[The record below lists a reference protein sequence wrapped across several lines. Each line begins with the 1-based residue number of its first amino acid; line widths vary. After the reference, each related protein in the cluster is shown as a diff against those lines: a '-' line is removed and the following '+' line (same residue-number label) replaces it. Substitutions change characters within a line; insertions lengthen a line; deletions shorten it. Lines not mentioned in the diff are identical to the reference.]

1 MDFTFEKKH
10 ELLRHV
16 VRQFAQQEI
25 APRTA
30 EIEETHAIPRDLRQ
44 HMAELGFFGVPFP
57 TKYGG
62 AGAGETGYCILME
75 ELMQGNPS
83 VAVFVGAHISIG
95 ATAIHMDGSERLKE
109 KYLPPLCKGEKIAA
123 FALTEPNAGS
133 DAASISLSAV
143 REGDSYILDGSKI
156 WITNGVDAEIFSVFS
171 VTDKAMGY
179 RGGHT
184 AFVVEKGFPGFS
196 LGTIDEKMGI
206 VGSSTAELVFDGCRV
221 PAENVIGQ
229 VGMGFLTAMRTLDHG
244 RHGLGAGCLGG
255 AQAVLRTCL
264 EYAKYREQ
272 FGVPIAQKQAIQFMI
287 ADIITEIEAL
297 RSLVYRVAWLADS
310 GRPYR
315 QLGGICK
322 LFGSEVLARAVDK
335 GVQIHGALGYMRDYP
350 VERMYRD
357 ARITE
362 IFEGANEIQ
371 RVVIAMEAFRKLG
384 VRIEP

>member
-10 ELLRHV
+10 ELLRRT
-16 VRQFAQQEI
+16 VRDYAQQVI

-30 EIEETHAIPRDLRQ
+30 EIEETHAIPVDLRQ
-44 HMAELGFFGVPFP
+44 EMAELGFFGVPFP
-57 TKYGG
+57 TEYGG
-62 AGAGETGYCILME
+62 AGAGEIGYCILME

-83 VAVFVGAHISIG
+83 VAVLVGAHTSIG
-95 ATAIHMDGSERLKE
+95 ATAIHLDGSDGLKQ
-109 KYLPPLCKGEKIAA
+109 KYLPPLCRGEQIAA
-123 FALTEPNAGS
+123 YALTEPNAGS
-133 DAASISLSAV
+133 DAASITLSAV

-156 WITNGVDAEIFSVFS
+156 WITNGGDAEIFSVFA
-171 VTDKAMGY
+171 VTDKALGY

-255 AQAVLRTCL
+255 AQEVLNACL
-264 EYAKYREQ
+264 EYSKYRQQ

-310 GRPYR
+310 RRPYR

-350 VERMYRD
+350 MEQMYRD

-362 IFEGANEIQ
+362 IFEGTNEIQ
-371 RVVIAMEAFRKLG
+371 RVVIAMEAFRRLG
-384 VRIEP
+384 VRVEP

>member
-10 ELLRHV
+10 ELLRRT
-16 VRQFAQQEI
+16 VREFVEQEI
-25 APRTA
+25 APRTP
-30 EIEETHAIPRDLRQ
+30 EIEETHAIPDDLVQ
-44 HMAELGFFGVPFP
+44 QMADLGFFGVPFP

-75 ELMQGNPS
+75 ELDKGNPS
-83 VAVFVGAHISIG
+83 VAVLIGAHTSIG
-95 ATAIHMDGSERLKE
+95 ATTIHLDGSERLKQ

-123 FALTEPNAGS
+123 FALTEPDAGS
-133 DAASISLSAV
+133 DAASIRLAAV
-143 REGDSYILDGSKI
+143 REGDSYILDGTKI
-156 WITNGVDAEIFSVFS
+156 WITNGADAEVFSVFA
-171 VTDKAMGY
+171 VTDKTMGY

-196 LGTIDEKMGI
+196 VGTIDEKMGI
-206 VGSSTAELVFDGCRV
+206 VGSSTAELVFEGCRV
-221 PAENVIGQ
+221 PGENVIGQ

-255 AQAVLRTCL
+255 AEGVLKTCL

-287 ADIITEIEAL
+287 ADMITEIEAL

-322 LFGSEVLARAVDK
+322 LFGSEVLARAVDNA
-335 GVQIHGALGYMRDYP
+335 VQIHGAMGYMRDYP
-350 VERMYRD
+350 VEQAYRD

-362 IFEGANEIQ
+362 IFEGASEIQ

>member
-10 ELLRHV
+10 ELLRHA
-16 VRQFAQQEI
+16 VREFAQQEI
-25 APRTA
+25 APRTP
-30 EIEETHAIPRDLRQ
+30 EIEETHTIPSDLLGQ
-44 HMAELGFFGVPFP
+44 MADLGFFGVPFP

-75 ELMQGNPS
+75 ELIQGNPS
-83 VAVFVGAHISIG
+83 VATLVGAHTSIG
-95 ATAIHMDGSERLKE
+95 TTAIHLDGSESLKQ
-109 KYLPPLCKGEKIAA
+109 KYLPPLCRGEQIAA

-133 DAASISLSAV
+133 DAASIGLSAV

-156 WITNGVDAEIFSVFS
+156 WITNGADAEIFSVFA
-171 VTDKAMGY
+171 VTDKTMGY

-184 AFVVEKGFPGFS
+184 AFVVEKGFPGLS

-206 VGSSTAELVFDGCRV
+206 VGSSTAELVFEGCRV

-244 RHGLGAGCLGG
+244 RHGLGAGCLGAAQG
-255 AQAVLRTCL
+255 ALKACV

-287 ADIITEIEAL
+287 ADIIAEIEAL

-322 LFGSEVLARAVDK
+322 LFGSEVLARAVDRA
-335 GVQIHGALGYMRDYP
+335 VQIHGAMGYMRDYP
-350 VERMYRD
+350 VEQMYRD

-362 IFEGANEIQ
+362 IFEGTSEIQ
-371 RVVIAMEAFRKLG
+371 RVIIAMEAFRNVG

>member
-10 ELLRHV
+10 ELLRRT
-16 VRQFAQQEI
+16 VREFAKQEI
-25 APRTA
+25 APRSA
-30 EIEETHAIPRDLRQ
+30 EIEETHAIPPDLREK
-44 HMAELGFFGVPFP
+44 MAELGFFGVPFP

-62 AGAGETGYCILME
+62 AGAGEIGYCILME
-75 ELMQGNPS
+75 ELMRGNTS
-83 VAVFVGAHISIG
+83 VATLLGAHTSIG
-95 ATAIHMDGSERLKE
+95 ATAIHLDGSERLK
-109 KYLPPLCKGEKIAA
+109 KTYLPPLCRGEKIAA

-133 DAASISLSAV
+133 DAASISLGAV

-156 WITNGVDAEIFSVFS
+156 WITNGADAEIFSVFA
-171 VTDKAMGY
+171 VTDKALGY

-196 LGTIDEKMGI
+196 IGTIDEKMGI

-244 RHGLGAGCLGG
+244 RHGLGAACLGG
-255 AQAVLRTCL
+255 IERVLESSL
-264 EYAKYREQ
+264 EYASHREQ

-287 ADIITEIEAL
+287 ADMITESEAL

-322 LFGSEVLARAVDK
+322 LFGSEALGRAVDRA
-335 GVQIHGALGYMRDYP
+335 VQIHGALGYMRDYP
-350 VERMYRD
+350 IEQAYRD

-362 IFEGANEIQ
+362 LFEGTNEIQ
-371 RVVIAMEAFRKLG
+371 RIVIAMEGFRKLG

>member
-10 ELLRHV
+10 DLLRHA
-16 VRQFAQQEI
+16 VREFAQQEI
-25 APRTA
+25 ASRTA
-30 EIEETHAIPRDLRQ
+30 EIEETHAIPLDLREQ
-44 HMAELGFFGVPFP
+44 MAKLGFFGVPFP
-57 TKYGG
+57 SKYGG

-83 VAVFVGAHISIG
+83 VAVMVGAHTSIG
-95 ATAIHMDGSERLKE
+95 VTAIYLDGNERLKE
-109 KYLPPLCKGEKIAA
+109 RYLPPLCRGEKIAA
-123 FALTEPNAGS
+123 FALTEPSAGS
-133 DAASISLSAV
+133 DAASISLAAV

-156 WITNGVDAEIFSVFS
+156 WITNGVDADIFSVFA
-171 VTDKAMGY
+171 VTDKTMGY

-184 AFVVEKGFPGFS
+184 AFVVEKGYPGFS

-206 VGSSTAELVFDGCRV
+206 VGSSTAELVFEACRV
-221 PAENVIGQ
+221 PAENAIGE

-255 AQAVLRTCL
+255 AQGVLRTCL

-322 LFGSEVLARAVDK
+322 LFGSEVLSRAVDK
-335 GVQIHGALGYMRDYP
+335 GVQIHGAIGVTRDHDMGLYYRRAKASELAFGDTDYMHDLMAKQLG
-350 VERMYRD
+350 
-357 ARITE
+357 
-362 IFEGANEIQ
+362 
-371 RVVIAMEAFRKLG
+371 L
-384 VRIEP
+384 

>member
-1 MDFTFEKKH
+1 LDFTFEKKH
-10 ELLRHV
+10 ELLRRT
-16 VRQFAQQEI
+16 VREFAQQEI
-25 APRTA
+25 APRNS
-30 EIEETHAIPRDLRQ
+30 EIEETHAIPVDLHQ
-44 HMAELGFFGVPFP
+44 QMAELGFFGVPFP

-62 AGAGETGYCILME
+62 AGAGETGYCIVME
-75 ELMQGNPS
+75 ELGKVNTSTS
-83 VAVFVGAHISIG
+83 VLIGAHTSIG
-95 ATAIHMDGSERLKE
+95 AKAIYLDGSERLKQ
-109 KYLPPLCKGEKIAA
+109 KYLQPLCKGEMVAA

-133 DAASISLSAV
+133 DAASIGLSAV

-156 WITNGVDAEIFSVFS
+156 WITNGADAKIFSVFA
-171 VTDKAMGY
+171 VTDKALGY

-244 RHGLGAGCLGG
+244 RLGLGAGCLGG
-255 AQAVLRTCL
+255 AQGVLESCL
-264 EYAKYREQ
+264 QYAKYREQ
-272 FGVPIAQKQAIQFMI
+272 FGVAIAQKQAIQFMI

-297 RSLVYRVAWLADS
+297 RSLVYRGAWLADS

-315 QLGGICK
+315 QIAGICK
-322 LFGSEVLARAVDK
+322 LFASEVSARAVDRA
-335 GVQIHGALGYMRDYP
+335 VQIHGALGYMRDYP

-362 IFEGANEIQ
+362 IFEGTSEIQ
-371 RVVIAMEAFRKLG
+371 RVVIAMEAFRKIG
-384 VRIEP
+384 VRTEP

>member
-10 ELLRHV
+10 ELLRHA
-16 VRQFAQQEI
+16 VREFAQQEI

-30 EIEETHAIPRDLRQ
+30 EIEETHTIPSDLLQ
-44 HMAELGFFGVPFP
+44 QMADLGFFGVPFP

-75 ELMQGNPS
+75 ELIQGNPS
-83 VAVFVGAHISIG
+83 VATLLGAHTSIG
-95 ATAIHMDGSERLKE
+95 ITAIHLDGSESLKQ
-109 KYLPPLCKGEKIAA
+109 KYLPPLCRGEKIAA
-123 FALTEPNAGS
+123 FALTEPDAGS
-133 DAASISLSAV
+133 DAASIGLSAV

-156 WITNGVDAEIFSVFS
+156 WITNGADAEIFSVFA
-171 VTDKAMGY
+171 VTDKTMGY

-184 AFVVEKGFPGFS
+184 AFVVEKGFPGLS
-196 LGTIDEKMGI
+196 LGTIDEKMGL
-206 VGSSTAELVFDGCRV
+206 VGSSTAELVFEGCRV

-244 RHGLGAGCLGG
+244 RHGLGAGCLGAAQG
-255 AQAVLRTCL
+255 ALKACL

-272 FGVPIAQKQAIQFMI
+272 FGVPIAQKQAVQFMI

-322 LFGSEVLARAVDK
+322 LFGSEVLTRAVDRA
-335 GVQIHGALGYMRDYP
+335 VQIHGAMGYMRDYP
-350 VERMYRD
+350 VEQMYRD

-362 IFEGANEIQ
+362 IFEGTSEIQ
-371 RVVIAMEAFRKLG
+371 RVIIAMEAFRNVG

>member
-10 ELLRHV
+10 ELLRRT
-16 VRQFAQQEI
+16 VREFAQQEI
-25 APRTA
+25 APRSG
-30 EIEETHAIPRDLRQ
+30 EIEETHTIPLDLRQ
-44 HMAELGFFGVPFP
+44 QMAGLGFFGVPFP

-75 ELMQGNPS
+75 ELNRGNTS
-83 VAVFVGAHISIG
+83 VAVLIGAHISIG
-95 ATAIHMDGSERLKE
+95 ATAIHLDGSERLKQ

-123 FALTEPNAGS
+123 FALTEPSAGS
-133 DAASISLSAV
+133 DAASIGLSAV

-156 WITNGVDAEIFSVFS
+156 WITNGADAEIFSVFA
-171 VTDKAMGY
+171 VTDKALGY

-184 AFVVEKGFPGFS
+184 AFVVEKGFPSFS

-206 VGSSTAELVFDGCRV
+206 AGSSTAELVFDGCRV

-255 AQAVLRTCL
+255 AERVLEICL
-264 EYAKYREQ
+264 QYAAHREQ

-287 ADIITEIEAL
+287 ADMITEIEAL

-322 LFGSEVLARAVDK
+322 LFGSEALARAVDRA
-335 GVQIHGALGYMRDYP
+335 VQIHGALGYMRDYP
-350 VERMYRD
+350 IEQAYRD

-362 IFEGANEIQ
+362 IFEGTSEIL
-371 RVVIAMEAFRKLG
+371 RIVIAMEAFRKLG

>member
-1 MDFTFEKKH
+1 MDFTFSKKH
-10 ELLRHV
+10 ELLRRT
-16 VRQFAQQEI
+16 VRDFAQQEI
-25 APRTA
+25 IPRTA
-30 EIEETHAIPRDLRQ
+30 EMEETHAIPLDLRQ
-44 HMAELGFFGVPFP
+44 KMADAGFFGVPFP

-62 AGAGETGYCILME
+62 TGAGETGYCILME
-75 ELMQGNPS
+75 ELGKSVMS
-83 VAVFVGAHISIG
+83 VAVLIGAHTSIG
-95 ATAIHMDGSERLKE
+95 ATAIYIDGSERLKQ

-156 WITNGVDAEIFSVFS
+156 WITNGVDAETFSVFA
-171 VTDKAMGY
+171 VTDKTLGY

-206 VGSSTAELVFDGCRV
+206 VGSSTAELVFEGCRV

-244 RHGLGAGCLGG
+244 RLGLGAGCLGG
-255 AQAVLRTCL
+255 ADGVLDTCL
-264 EYAKYREQ
+264 QYVKYREQ
-272 FGVPIAQKQAIQFMI
+272 FGAQIAQKQAIQFMI
-287 ADIITEIEAL
+287 ADMVTETEAL
-297 RSLVYRVAWLADS
+297 RSLVYRGAWLADS

-315 QLGGICK
+315 QIGGICK
-322 LFGSEVLARAVDK
+322 LFGSEVVARAVDRA
-335 GVQIHGALGYMRDYP
+335 VQIHGGLGYMRDYP
-350 VERMYRD
+350 VERMFRD
-357 ARITE
+357 VRITE
-362 IFEGANEIQ
+362 IFEGTSEIQ
-371 RVVIAMEAFRKLG
+371 RVIIAMEALREVG

>member
-10 ELLRHV
+10 DLLRRV
-16 VRQFAQQEI
+16 VRDFAEQEI
-25 APRTA
+25 IPRSA
-30 EIEETHAIPRDLRQ
+30 EIEEGHAIPADLREK
-44 HMAELGFFGVPFP
+44 MAVTGFFGVPFP

-75 ELMQGNPS
+75 ELGKSIMS
-83 VAVFVGAHISIG
+83 VAVLVGAHTSIG
-95 ATAIHMDGSERLKE
+95 ATAIYLDGSERLKQ

-156 WITNGVDAEIFSVFS
+156 WITNGADAEIFSVFA
-171 VTDKAMGY
+171 VTDKTMGY
-179 RGGHT
+179 RGGQT
-184 AFVVEKGFPGFS
+184 AFVVEKGFPGFH

-206 VGSSTAELVFDGCRV
+206 VGSTTAELVFEGCRV

-244 RHGLGAGCLGG
+244 RLGLGAGCLGG
-255 AQAVLRTCL
+255 AEGVLGACL
-264 EYAKYREQ
+264 QYVKYREQ
-272 FGVPIAQKQAIQFMI
+272 FGASIAQKQAIQFMI
-287 ADIITEIEAL
+287 ADMVTESEAL
-297 RSLVYRVAWLADS
+297 RSLVYRGAWLADS

-315 QLGGICK
+315 QIGGICK
-322 LFGSEVLARAVDK
+322 LFGSEVAGRAVDRA
-335 GVQIHGALGYMRDYP
+335 VQIHGGLGYMRDYP
-350 VERMYRD
+350 VERMFRD
-357 ARITE
+357 SRITE
-362 IFEGANEIQ
+362 IFEGTNEIQ
-371 RVVIAMEAFRKLG
+371 RVVIAMEALREVG

>member
-1 MDFTFEKKH
+1 
-10 ELLRHV
+10 
-16 VRQFAQQEI
+16 
-25 APRTA
+25 
-30 EIEETHAIPRDLRQ
+30 
-44 HMAELGFFGVPFP
+44 
-57 TKYGG
+57 
-62 AGAGETGYCILME
+62 ME
-75 ELMQGNPS
+75 ELIQGNPS
-83 VAVFVGAHISIG
+83 VATLVGAHTSIG
-95 ATAIHMDGSERLKE
+95 TTAIHLDGSESLKQ
-109 KYLPPLCKGEKIAA
+109 KYLPPLCRGEKVAA

-133 DAASISLSAV
+133 DAASIGLSAV

-156 WITNGVDAEIFSVFS
+156 WITNGADAEIFSVFA
-171 VTDKAMGY
+171 VTDKTMGY

-184 AFVVEKGFPGFS
+184 AFVVEKGFPGLS
-196 LGTIDEKMGI
+196 LGTIDEKMGL
-206 VGSSTAELVFDGCRV
+206 VGSSTAELVFEGCRV

-244 RHGLGAGCLGG
+244 RHGLGAGCLGAAQG
-255 AQAVLRTCL
+255 ALKACL

-322 LFGSEVLARAVDK
+322 LFGSEVLARAVDRA
-335 GVQIHGALGYMRDYP
+335 VQIHGAMGYMRDYP
-350 VERMYRD
+350 VEQMYRD

-362 IFEGANEIQ
+362 IFEGTSEIQ
-371 RVVIAMEAFRKLG
+371 RVIIAMEAFRKVG

>member
-10 ELLRHV
+10 ELLRRT
-16 VRQFAQQEI
+16 VREFVEQEI
-25 APRTA
+25 APRTP
-30 EIEETHAIPRDLRQ
+30 EIEETHAIPDDLVQ
-44 HMAELGFFGVPFP
+44 QMADLGFFGVPFP

-75 ELMQGNPS
+75 ELDKGNPS
-83 VAVFVGAHISIG
+83 VAVLIGAHTSIG
-95 ATAIHMDGSERLKE
+95 ATAIHLDGSERLKQ
-109 KYLPPLCKGEKIAA
+109 KYLPPLCRGEKIAA
-123 FALTEPNAGS
+123 FALTEPDAGS
-133 DAASISLSAV
+133 DAASIRLAAV
-143 REGDSYILDGSKI
+143 REGDSYILDGTKI
-156 WITNGVDAEIFSVFS
+156 WITNGADAEVFSVFA
-171 VTDKAMGY
+171 VTDKTMGY

-196 LGTIDEKMGI
+196 VGTIDEKMGI
-206 VGSSTAELVFDGCRV
+206 VGSSTAELVFEGCRV
-221 PAENVIGQ
+221 PGENVIGQ

-255 AQAVLRTCL
+255 AEGVLKTCL

-272 FGVPIAQKQAIQFMI
+272 FGAPIAQKQAIQFMI
-287 ADIITEIEAL
+287 ADMITEIEAL

-335 GVQIHGALGYMRDYP
+335 AVQIHGAMGYMRDYP
-350 VERMYRD
+350 VEQAYRD

-362 IFEGANEIQ
+362 IFEGASEIQ

>member
-10 ELLRHV
+10 QLLRHT
-16 VRQFAQQEI
+16 VREFARQEI
-25 APRTA
+25 APRSA
-30 EIEETHAIPRDLRQ
+30 EIEETHSIPPDLRQ
-44 HMAELGFFGVPFP
+44 QMAELGFFGVPFP

-75 ELMQGNPS
+75 ELMGGNPS
-83 VAVFVGAHISIG
+83 IAVLIGAHTSIG
-95 ATAIHMDGSERLKE
+95 ATAIHLDGNERLKQ

-133 DAASISLSAV
+133 DAASIGLSAV

-156 WITNGVDAEIFSVFS
+156 WITNGADAEIVSVFA
-171 VTDKAMGY
+171 VTDKALGY

-184 AFVVEKGFPGFS
+184 AFVVERGFPGFS
-196 LGTIDEKMGI
+196 VGTIDEKMGI
-206 VGSSTAELVFDGCRV
+206 VGSSTAELVFEECRV

-255 AQAVLRTCL
+255 AERVLETCL
-264 EYAKYREQ
+264 QYAKYREQ

-287 ADIITEIEAL
+287 ADMITEIEAL

-322 LFGSEVLARAVDK
+322 LFGSETLARAVDRA
-335 GVQIHGALGYMRDYP
+335 VQIHGALGYMRDYP
-350 VERMYRD
+350 VEQYYRD

-362 IFEGANEIQ
+362 IFEGTSEIQ
-371 RVVIAMEAFRKLG
+371 RIVIAMEAFRKLG
-384 VRIEP
+384 VRTEP